1 MNGPH
6 DMGGFTGFGPVIA
19 EPDEPVFHTAW
30 ERRAFAIN
38 VAMGMTGSWN
48 IDEARHARERVES
61 LQYWSSSYYEY
72 RQYGLEMQLA
82 ERGLATP
89 DEIATGRMS
98 VPPSAVKRVATA
110 AMIPAILGS
119 GGPATRPSNRPQ
131 GFAIGDKIRARNI
144 TPEGHTRLVR
154 YARGRVGE
162 VVLVHGTHVLPDS
175 SAHGK
180 GDDPHWLYTVRF
192 TAKELWG
199 KDTPDSVCIDLWEPY
214 LEALA

>member
-6 DMGGFTGFGPVIA
+6 DMGGFTGFGPVRPEA
-19 EPDEPVFHTAW
+19 NEPVFHDPW

-38 VAMGMTGSWN
+38 LAMGMTGSWN
-48 IDEARHARERVES
+48 IDEARHARERLDP
-61 LQYWSSSYYEY
+61 LQYWSSSYYQY
-72 RQYGLEMQLA
+72 RHYGLEVQLVQK
-82 ERGLATP
+82 GLATP
-89 DEIATGRMS
+89 DEFASGTS
-98 VPPSAVKRVATA
+98 SAPPRAVKRVAMA

-131 GFAIGDKIRARNI
+131 GFRIGDKVRARNI

-154 YARGRVGE
+154 YARGRIGE
-162 VVLVHGTHVLPDS
+162 IVLVHGTHVLPDS

-199 KDTPDSVCIDLWEPY
+199 KDSGDSVCIDLWEPY
-214 LEALA
+214 LESLA